1 MKKHLLFILL
11 FFGAIVSTLA
21 QGYTEHKVADG
32 ETLMQIVQRYKVSPY
47 ELYELNPDAKDGV
60 TPGMMLIFLKT
71 KNYPYDPTLV
81 DVKKHKVRKKETLFG
96 IASSYNL
103 DEEILKKYNPRLY
116 SKALRKGKVLRIPVF
131 DESLRDK
138 LNVVTT
144 TTAPL
149 DTVPSAQTHTVQP
162 KEGKWGI
169 ARKYGLTIEELE
181 ELNPHIKEG
190 LKIGQVLKVSVAS
203 VNTITVNETVESTTV
218 DPYDYYEVQP
228 KEGFYRLT
236 KKLGVSKDS
245 LLALNPELKEGIK
258 LGMKLRYPKKEQD
271 RLSFNLKDSLVNTT
285 PRNLTLLLPLRLNK
299 ISNDSTSNV
308 KDLIRQDR
316 YVNGALDFY
325 SGAMIA
331 VDSVKQLGVSTKLNI
346 IDTEYSKNQ
355 QDNVATISRVLNR
368 SFEENEVI
376 IGPLVP
382 SNVYVTTAALKGKNI
397 PLIVPFPVRQ
407 NKTGYPHLYQTAA
420 SVQRQ
425 EEAMLQF
432 IDEYSQDKVVV
443 IVTDDK
449 LKGKREQLKLRYPS
463 AKIVNPREGNLL
475 IKKDFAG
482 ILNEEKENIIIAEAS
497 SVGLA
502 ATLTSVLNTL
512 TKDHKISLFTTTSKR
527 RFDDKSISNR
537 SKANLNLHVVSRMKP
552 AVFELENTFVERYK
566 AQYGKLPNTY
576 ALRGF
581 DLTMDVL
588 LRSGVIDQFE
598 EAAMKI
604 GETSYIENK
613 FNYIKAVSGGYINE
627 GVYILKY
634 TPELTLE
641 DAQLITAPESIEE

>member
-1 MKKHLLFILL
+1 MKKHLLFLLL
-11 FFGAIVSTLA
+11 FFGTMVTTLA
-21 QGYTEHKVADG
+21 QGYIEHKVADG

-60 TPGMMLIFLKT
+60 TPGMMLIFLRT

-96 IASSYNL
+96 IASSYSL
-103 DEEILKKYNPRLY
+103 DEETLKKYNPKLY
-116 SKALRKGKVLRIPVF
+116 SKALRRGKVLRIPVF
-131 DESLRDK
+131 DESLKDQMST
-138 LNVVTT
+138 VSITT
-144 TTAPL
+144 EQLETT
-149 DTVPSAQTHTVQP
+149 SGQTHTVQP

-169 ARKYGLTIEELE
+169 ARKYGLTIEALE
-181 ELNPHIKEG
+181 ALNPHIKDG
-190 LKIGQVLKVSVAS
+190 LKIGQVLNVSAPS
-203 VNTITVNETVESTTV
+203 VNTITVNETVESTTD

-245 LLALNPELKEGIK
+245 LLSLNPELRDGIK

-271 RLSFNLKDSLVNTT
+271 KLNFDLKDSLVNAI
-285 PRNLTLLLPLRLNK
+285 PRNITLLLPLRLNK
-299 ISNDSTSNV
+299 IIGDSTSNV
-308 KDLIRQDR
+308 KDLVRQDR

-331 VDSVKQLGVSTKLNI
+331 VDSVKQLGVSTRLNI
-346 IDTEYSKNQ
+346 IDTEYSKDQ
-355 QDNVATISRVLNR
+355 QANVTTINRILNR

-382 SNVYVTTAALKGKNI
+382 SNVYVTTTALKGKNI

-420 SVQRQ
+420 SEQQQ
-425 EEAMLQF
+425 EEAMLEF
-432 IDEYSQDKVVV
+432 IDEYKLDKVVV

-449 LKGKREQLKLRYPS
+449 LKSKREQLKQRYPS
-463 AKIVNPREGNLL
+463 AKIVTPREGNLL

-482 ILNEEKENIIIAEAS
+482 ILSEEKENIIIAEAS

-512 TKDHKISLFTTTSKR
+512 TNDHKITLFTATSKR

-537 SKANLNLHVVSRMKP
+537 SKANLNLHVVSRTKP
-552 AVFELENTFVERYK
+552 AVFELENVFVAHYK
-566 AQYGKLPNTY
+566 KEYGKLPNTY

-598 EAAMKI
+598 DAAMKI

-613 FNYIKAVSGGYINE
+613 FNYIKAVSGGYINK

-641 DAQLITAPESIEE
+641 DAQLIITPESIEE

>member
-1 MKKHLLFILL
+1 MKKHLLFLLL
-11 FFGAIVSTLA
+11 FFGTMVTTLA
-21 QGYTEHKVADG
+21 QGYIEHKVADG

-60 TPGMMLIFLKT
+60 TPGMMLIFLRT

-103 DEEILKKYNPRLY
+103 DEETLKKYNPKLY

-131 DESLRDK
+131 DERLKDQMVTV
-138 LNVVTT
+138 NTT
-144 TTAPL
+144 TEQLEST
-149 DTVPSAQTHTVQP
+149 SGQTHTVQP

-169 ARKYGLTIEELE
+169 ARKYGLTIEALE
-181 ELNPHIKEG
+181 ELNPHIKDG
-190 LKIGQVLKVSVAS
+190 LKIGQVLKVSAPSTDTV
-203 VNTITVNETVESTTV
+203 TVNETVESTTD

-236 KKLGVSKDS
+236 KKLGISKDS
-245 LLALNPELKEGIK
+245 LMALNPELKDGIK
-258 LGMKLRYPKKEQD
+258 LGMKLKYPKKEQE
-271 RLSFNLKDSLVNTT
+271 RLSFDLRDSLVNAT
-285 PRNLTLLLPLRLNK
+285 PRNITLLLPLRLNK
-299 ISNDSTSNV
+299 IISDSTSNV
-308 KDLIRQDR
+308 KDLVRQDR
-316 YVNGALDFY
+316 YINGALDFY

-331 VDSVKQLGVSTKLNI
+331 VDSVKQLGVSTKLNVV
-346 IDTEYSKNQ
+346 DTEYSKDQ
-355 QDNVATISRVLNR
+355 QTNVATINRILNR

-382 SNVYVTTAALKGKNI
+382 ANVYVTTAALKGKNI

-407 NKTGYPHLYQTAA
+407 NKTGYPNLYQTAA
-420 SVQRQ
+420 SEQRQ
-425 EEAMLQF
+425 EEAMLEF
-432 IDEYSQDKVVV
+432 IDEYKLDKVVV

-449 LKGKREQLKLRYPS
+449 LKSKREQLKQRYPS

-482 ILNEEKENIIIAEAS
+482 ILSEEKENIIIAEAS

-512 TKDHKISLFTTTSKR
+512 TSDHKITLFTTKSKR
-527 RFDDKSISNR
+527 RFDDKSISNK
-537 SKANLNLHVVSRMKP
+537 SKANLNLHVVSRTKP
-552 AVFELENTFVERYK
+552 AVFELESSFVERYK
-566 AQYGKLPNTY
+566 KEYGKLPNTY

-613 FNYIKAVSGGYINE
+613 FNYIKAVSGGYINK

-641 DAQLITAPESIEE
+641 DAQLITTPESIEE